1 MNLRT
6 YGRRRGLHIFLQRF
20 SSGISRIDK
29 YPKAHG
35 CWQQLVQEP
44 EPLGYQL
51 VAHGVDTG
59 DVAARSG
66 KAGDKTKPDRVFAG
80 KVLMDLTLPDIDGEE
95 ATRRLKADPTTKSG
109 HTGLV
114 NTGRGAG
121 IVLYEPAFSF
131 SIDNPVSLRSVIAL
145 VVVATVVQHC
155 LQPCPP
161 NYGRLARG
169 LRPHLTEREGL
180 RCD

>member
-1 MNLRT
+1 MRM
-6 YGRRRGLHIFLQRF
+6 
-20 SSGISRIDK
+20 
-29 YPKAHG
+29 
-35 CWQQLVQEP
+35 
-44 EPLGYQL
+44 
-51 VAHGVDTG
+51 
-59 DVAARSG
+59 RSG
-66 KAGDKTKPDRVFAG
+66 CRGVPAIMQNKR
-80 KVLMDLTLPDIDGEE
+80 LPDIDGEE